1 MPDGAPR
8 ILDGTALLALLKSEV
23 GDATG
28 CTEIAAA
35 ALAAAR
41 AVEILGRAP
50 RSLRLEVGASVF
62 RNGANAGVPGIGRH
76 GLAAAAALGAAIA
89 AAAAGLTLLD
99 AATSEHRADAERR
112 LDAGLATVS
121 CLHGA
126 PPLFLC
132 AIARDGADVAEAT
145 ISGRHDAFTDLRR
158 NGEALSA
165 ASAGDA
171 ADPLDPLRDIG
182 LRRILR
188 LARNLPAEALGFLI
202 DAAETNA
209 AAARAARDRHGP
221 LAAALS
227 RAAAARPSPR
237 AAAQSLAGAASEGR
251 MAGMTAPVAA
261 ICGSG
266 NHGIANFLGVL
277 GVAEDLGANRETLA
291 RALAIASAVT
301 LAVKAHTGRLSATCG
316 CAVAP
321 ATGVA
326 APTAF
331 LAGGDDTAQEHA
343 MQSVI
348 GAFAGLIC
356 DGAKTSCAYKV
367 AAVVGA
373 AVDLGLLAAEG
384 AYVPDGEGL
393 VGPDI
398 DATLVNLARLD
409 RQGLRGAEAVV
420 LEMIGA

>member
-8 ILDGTALLALLKSEV
+8 FLDGTALLALLQSEV

-62 RNGANAGVPGIGRH
+62 RNGANAGVPGIERR

-89 AAAAGLTLLD
+89 DASTGLTLLD
-99 AATSEHRADAERR
+99 AATPEHRADAERR

-132 AIARDGADVAEAT
+132 AIARDGADEAEAT
-145 ISGRHDAFTDLRR
+145 ISGRHDAFTGLRR
-158 NGEALSA
+158 NGEPLSA
-165 ASAGDA
+165 TAAGDA
-171 ADPLDPLRDIG
+171 SDPLDPLRDVG
-182 LRRILR
+182 PRRILR
-188 LARNLPAEALGFLI
+188 LARNLPTEALGFLI
-202 DAAETNA
+202 DAVETNA
-209 AAARAARDRHGP
+209 AAAARDRRGP

-277 GVAEDLGANRETLA
+277 GVAEELGANRETLA

-326 APTAF
+326 AATAF
-331 LAGGDDTAQEHA
+331 LAGGDDAAQEHA

-420 LEMIGA
+420 LDMIGA